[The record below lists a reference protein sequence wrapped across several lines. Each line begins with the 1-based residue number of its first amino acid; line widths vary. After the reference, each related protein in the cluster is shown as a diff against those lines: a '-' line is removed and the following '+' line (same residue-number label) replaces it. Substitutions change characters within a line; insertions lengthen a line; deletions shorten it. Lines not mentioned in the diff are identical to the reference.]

1 MLLIVFLIFAGQIL
15 GSLIG
20 LIKKPKKS
28 VLYGS
33 LAFAASMMLG
43 ISFFQLIPESLKIAP
58 LYVIIISF
66 FLGII
71 IFRIIDKTLPH
82 INPELIKK
90 EKPSVKRSVI
100 MLVIGMALHNIPE
113 GLAIG
118 VGFALEPVLG
128 LMIALGIAAQDVPE
142 NIATIVP
149 LYALTKKKMKSFII
163 VTATILFE
171 LLGFI
176 LGYYFLRGMPRSLLG
191 MSLALAAGFMVYISI
206 EELIPAARIKQN
218 LKIGIVSLILGA
230 ITVLLISLLFWEVE
244 DERMNKEEIEKL
256 KNQRKIRVI
265 IRYN

>member
-1 MLLIVFLIFAGQIL
+1 MKNIFLIIFLIFVGQTL

-20 LIKKPKKS
+20 LIKKPKRI

-43 ISFFQLIPESLKIAP
+43 ISFFQLIPEAIEITPFYLIA
-58 LYVIIISF
+58 ISF
-66 FLGII
+66 FLGIVI
-71 IFRIIDKTLPH
+71 MQIVDKILPH
-82 INPELIKK
+82 INPELMKK

-128 LMIALGIAAQDVPE
+128 IMIALGITAQDVPE

-149 LYALTKKKMKSFII
+149 LYSLTKKKMKSFII

-171 LLGFI
+171 LFGFI
-176 LGYYFLRGMPRSLLG
+176 FGYYILKEMSLLLLG
-191 MSLALAAGFMVYISI
+191 SSLVLAAGFMTYISI
-206 EELIPAARIKQN
+206 EELIPAAQIKQN
-218 LKIGIVSLILGA
+218 LKVGLTGLILGL
-230 ITVLLISLLFWEVE
+230 ICVLLLCLLG
-244 DERMNKEEIEKL
+244 
-256 KNQRKIRVI
+256 
-265 IRYN
+265 